1 MIAKITYFIILGKP
15 LVFYLGIISL
25 LLFISAATVAILNTK
40 GMHKIPF
47 VWHPRLAITA
57 IVVALT
63 HALLIIL
70 ATL

>member
-1 MIAKITYFIILGKP
+1 MIAKIAYFIILGKP

-25 LLFISAATVAILNTK
+25 LLFIATATIAILNIK
-40 GMHKIPF
+40 GINKIPF
-47 VWHPRLAITA
+47 VWHPRLAIIA
-57 IVVALT
+57 ITVALI